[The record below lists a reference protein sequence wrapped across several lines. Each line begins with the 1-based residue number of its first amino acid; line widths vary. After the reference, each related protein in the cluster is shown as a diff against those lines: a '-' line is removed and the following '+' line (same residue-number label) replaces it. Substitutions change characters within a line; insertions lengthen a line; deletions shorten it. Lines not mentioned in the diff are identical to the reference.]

1 MPLAGRGVDLNIE
14 KSKKN
19 QILTLGIFLVSI
31 LATTSGLVPVQIAFS
46 FAAVLLVLFK
56 MLTPR
61 EFYDAIEWPT
71 IVMLGSLF
79 ALGNG
84 LSVSGAS
91 DTIAGLLMKLSFAFS
106 PQMMVAVLMILT
118 MSITN
123 LISSSA
129 TAVLMGPIAL
139 SLAASMGVSP
149 DPLLMS
155 VSVAS
160 SAAFLTP
167 IGHQSN
173 ILVMG
178 PGGYKF
184 RDYWR
189 LGLPL
194 SIIILLVG
202 TPLILF
208 IWPL

>member
-1 MPLAGRGVDLNIE
+1 M
-14 KSKKN
+14 
-19 QILTLGIFLVSI
+19 
-31 LATTSGLVPVQIAFS
+31 GLVPVQIAFS
-46 FAAVLLVLFK
+46 FAAVLLVLTK
-56 MLTPR
+56 MLTAR
-61 EFYDAIEWPT
+61 EFYEAIEWPT

-91 DTIAGLLMKLSFAFS
+91 DSIANLLMKLSFAFS
-106 PQMMVAVLMILT
+106 PQMMVVVLMILT

-139 SLAASMGVSP
+139 SLATSMGVSP
-149 DPLLMS
+149 DPLLMC

-184 RDYWR
+184 KDYWR

-194 SIIILLVG
+194 SIIILVIG
-202 TPLILF
+202 APLILY
-208 IWPL
+208 IWPF